1 MSEKKKNI
9 LKTLIPTILAVVIMA
24 FVLRVMLQ
32 EETQQTP
39 VSTAETTAEIIT
51 NEAPAVS
58 INAKEIPDLPTSNPF
73 AGRYVTY
80 QGITNIETGDVT
92 YLINPADNDSDVY
105 MEFVVTEGDATVYSS
120 ELIAAGKG
128 IDVDFTQLL
137 SSGEH
142 SLTITMNPYLEVDG
156 DYLKCPVNNAQDIT
170 VNM

>member
-9 LKTLIPTILAVVIMA
+9 LKTLIPTVIAVVILA
-24 FVLRVMLQ
+24 FIFRMMLQ
-32 EETQQTP
+32 KETQQTP
-39 VSTAETTAEIIT
+39 VSTAETTSEIIT

-58 INAKEIPDLPTSNPF
+58 INAKDVPNLPTSNPF

-80 QGITNIETGDVT
+80 QGITKIETGDVT

-105 MEFVVTEGDATVYSS
+105 MEFVVTEGDETVYSS

-128 IDVDFTQLL
+128 IDVNFAELL

-142 SLTITMNPYLEVDG
+142 NLTITMNPYLEVDG
-156 DYLKCPVNNAQDIT
+156 DFLKCPVNNAQDVT